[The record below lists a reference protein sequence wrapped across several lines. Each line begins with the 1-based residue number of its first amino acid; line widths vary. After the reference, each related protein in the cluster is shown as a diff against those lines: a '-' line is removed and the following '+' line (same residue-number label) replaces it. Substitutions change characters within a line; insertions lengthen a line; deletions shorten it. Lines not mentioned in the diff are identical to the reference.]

1 MTFKIER
8 SSAGGGWVV
17 RLIGF
22 VRSEHLEEISR
33 ELRLCGPGAALDLE
47 AVTVLGVEVVRFLS
61 ERERQGTRLLQCP
74 AFVREWI
81 RREAAKGP

>member
-1 MTFKIER
+1 MTFKIGR
-8 SSAGGGWVV
+8 SSDVGAWVV

-33 ELRLCGPGAALDLE
+33 QLRLCGPGAALDLE
-47 AVTVLGVEVVRFLS
+47 AVTIVGAEVIRFLS

-81 RREAAKGP
+81 RREAAKHS